1 MLLVP
6 MLEKVLK
13 TPVKKSHATAIAIIL
28 PISIAGAITYVI
40 NGFFSTLPTLST
52 ATGCAGGGLIGA
64 LLLKKLP
71 TSVVAIVFSVLMIAV
86 AVKLIFFGG

>member
-13 TPVKKSHATAIAIIL
+13 TPVKNSHATAIAIIL
-28 PISIAGAITYVI
+28 PISLAGAITYIASGYFSALPVI
-40 NGFFSTLPTLST
+40 STSV
-52 ATGCAGGGLIGA
+52 GCVGGGLVGA

-71 TSVVAIVFSVLMIAV
+71 TSVVAIVFSILMLAV